1 MRLLSLTALTAA
13 VTLLAGCTLEPA
25 YHRPSSGVDA
35 AYPRSAGA
43 GRPQAGSTPAADIGW
58 RDFFTDPQL
67 RRLIAIALKH
77 NRDLRVS
84 TLDIAQARAQYRIQR
99 SDLFP
104 SIDATASDTVQRYPS
119 GVRSSSGGGG
129 GSATGGSTGT
139 GSPTRFY
146 TVGIGFT
153 SYELDLFGRIRS
165 LDHQA
170 LEQYFSQIETQR
182 SAKISLVAEVANS
195 YMTLLADSALL
206 KLARDTEN
214 SQQRSYALTQ
224 QSYQLGAATALD
236 LSQAEQAVDTAQA
249 DIARYRRQVAQ
260 DRNALRLLLGAPL
273 PKHLATDGRLDQQ
286 HLLESL
292 PAGLPSDLLTR
303 RPDVVAAEH
312 ALKAANA
319 NIGAA
324 RAAFF
329 PSISLTGNF
338 GTASS
343 KLNGLFGDGSQAWT
357 FAPQISLPIFAGGAN
372 TANLDLAHVEKNIQ
386 IAHYQKT
393 VQTAFREVAD
403 ALAARGALDRQ
414 LAADQRLLDA
424 TQTSYRL
431 SDMRFRQGVDSYL
444 SVLVAQRARYSA
456 QQTAI
461 SVQLSRLQNLV
472 TLYKALGGG
481 WTADTVKRAAP
492 ASTDHGSSSH

>member
-1 MRLLSLTALTAA
+1 MRATILTTLTAVA
-13 VTLLAGCTLEPA
+13 TLLASCTLEPA
-25 YHRPSSGVDA
+25 YHRPDSGIAV
-35 AYPRSAGA
+35 AYPRSATA
-43 GRPQAGSTPAADIGW
+43 GKIKTGGTPAADIGW
-58 RDFFTDPQL
+58 RAFFTDPQL

-84 TLDIAQARAQYRIQR
+84 TLNIAQARAQYRIQR

-104 SIDATASDTVQRYPS
+104 SIDTTASDTVQRYPT
-119 GVRSSSGGGG
+119 GVRSSGGGG

-139 GSPTRFY
+139 GGPTRY
-146 TVGIGFT
+146 YNVGIGFT

-170 LEQYFSQIETQR
+170 LEQYFSQVETQR

-195 YMTLLADSALL
+195 YLTLLADSALL
-206 KLARDTEN
+206 KLARDTAH
-214 SQQRSYALTQ
+214 SQQQSYALTRQ
-224 QSYQLGAATALD
+224 TYKLGAATALD

-249 DIARYRRQVAQ
+249 DIARYSRQVAQ
-260 DRNALRLLLGAPL
+260 DRNALQLLLGAPL
-273 PKHLATDGRLDQQ
+273 PKHLATDGRLGQQ

-312 ALKAANA
+312 DLKAANA
-319 NIGAA
+319 NIGSA

-372 TANLDLAHVEKNIQ
+372 MANLDLAHVEKNIE
-386 IAHYQKT
+386 IAKYQKA

-403 ALAARGALDRQ
+403 ALAARGALNRQ
-414 LAADQRLLDA
+414 QAADQRLLAA

-431 SDMRFRQGVDSYL
+431 SNLRFRQGVDSYL
-444 SVLVAQRARYSA
+444 SVLVAQRSQYSA

-461 SVQLSRLQNLV
+461 SVELSRLQNLV
-472 TLYKALGGG
+472 TLYKVLGGG
-481 WTADTVKRAAP
+481 WSADTVKRAAP
-492 ASTDHGSSSH
+492 VSADRGSAAN